1 MIQSIIRQ
9 GTRWSKVAGKINQ
22 SCESGS
28 RREKFKKKKT
38 KNERKL
44 VIIVNFTLN
53 FDQLHVFFTYD
64 HSFGG
69 FFNYSKHF
77 LR

>member
-53 FDQLHVFFTYD
+53 FDQLHVFLLMTTL
-64 HSFGG
+64 FGA
-69 FFNYSKHF
+69 FSTTANIS
-77 LR
+77 

>member
-1 MIQSIIRQ
+1 MVQSIIRQ

-22 SCESGS
+22 SCGSGS
-28 RREKFKKKKT
+28 RREIFKKKKT

-53 FDQLHVFFTYD
+53 FDQLHVFLLMTTLLGAFSTTANI
-64 HSFGG
+64 S
-69 FFNYSKHF
+69 
-77 LR
+77 

>member
-1 MIQSIIRQ
+1 MVQSIIRQ

-38 KNERKL
+38 KNARKL

-53 FDQLHVFFTYD
+53 FDQLHGVLLMATL
-64 HSFGG
+64 FGA
-69 FFNYSKHF
+69 FSTTANIS
-77 LR
+77 

>member
-1 MIQSIIRQ
+1 MVQSIIRQ

-53 FDQLHVFFTYD
+53 FDQLHVFLLMTTLLGAFSTTANI
-64 HSFGG
+64 S
-69 FFNYSKHF
+69 
-77 LR
+77 

>member
-53 FDQLHVFFTYD
+53 FDQLHVFLLMTTLLGAFSTTANI
-64 HSFGG
+64 S
-69 FFNYSKHF
+69 
-77 LR
+77 